1 MTTATDDAERH
12 RASERLTVPERLVR
26 IAGRYV
32 EDGDVRR
39 AQLACWAAD
48 VYVLEELLWENGLAE
63 ALDPVAQLAAVG
75 ESVATALESLAEGVT
90 GAVAPRA
97 VVEAAR
103 YAMVSTFDESVHE
116 VLLEQMPSLDA
127 LDACDP
133 AAAPRGHRSVDHD
146 LDHDHDHDTGRLGE
160 LSASELVSELRQ
172 AAMDCLHVR
181 EVMEVEGEVTAADRM
196 THQAD
201 VATFEAYLI
210 AAAIHAGDHRLAS
223 VDLRWELA
231 RELRPA
237 DWADRADERSPFAT
251 LRRELIALVGSAE
264 MESLWRAF
272 ESADGA

>member
-1 MTTATDDAERH
+1 MTTATDDADRH
-12 RASERLTVPERLVR
+12 HASERLTVPERLVR
-26 IAGRYV
+26 IAGRYAA
-32 EDGDVRR
+32 DGDVRR

-75 ESVATALESLAEGVT
+75 ESVATALETLAEGAT
-90 GAVAPRA
+90 GAVAPREL
-97 VVEAAR
+97 VEAAR
-103 YAMVSTFDESVHE
+103 YAMVSTFDESVHD
-116 VLLEQMPSLDA
+116 VLLEQMPALDV

-133 AAAPRGHRSVDHD
+133 AAAPHAVGPADADS
-146 LDHDHDHDTGRLGE
+146 GRLGE
-160 LSASELVSELRQ
+160 YSAGELVSELRQ
-172 AAMDCLHVR
+172 AAIDCLHVR

-196 THQAD
+196 SHQAD
-201 VATFEAYLI
+201 VATYEAYLI
-210 AAAIHAGDHRLAS
+210 AAAIHAGDDRLAS

-237 DWADRADERSPFAT
+237 DWADQAGDRSPFAT